1 MGLRKHTNLA
11 SYALGNVLKYRTK
24 SIFILLA
31 LIFSSGLLSSVEF
44 LREGVMNDIDASLDE
59 GPDIIVQKLA
69 GARQVP
75 VPLDWKEN
83 ITATPRV
90 SLTTPRVWG
99 YTDVGNGKLM
109 TIMGVNATEYGGVLG
124 VLGTEIIGDGRFLE
138 DSDSRKIV
146 IGQGIVDIMA
156 SAYMP
161 VYIEIGSVLGL
172 IASDGETIDFEVV
185 GIFSSE
191 SKIHSY
197 DMILTDLG
205 SARELF
211 GFANESSCTD
221 FAVWVEHGALVNDV
235 AFRLDTRIPQSR
247 ILTRDAINDISMKT
261 YGDRAGIIALLWVV
275 IIVSVVLLAFSV
287 SSAGSEEARKEVGLL
302 KALGF
307 DTVDILEVR
316 LFESL
321 TLSLLGASLG
331 VSFAIIYDFYL
342 GAPGLAAYM
351 LGWNLVLLNAGL
363 PLGIAPTTIFI
374 VYTVALVPIL
384 VATIVPS
391 WRMAI
396 TEPDVVLRGV

>member
-31 LIFSSGLLSSVEF
+31 LVFSTGLLSSVEF
-44 LREGVMNDIDASLDE
+44 LREGVMNDITASLDE

-90 SLTTPRVWG
+90 RLATPRVWG

-109 TIMGVNATEYGGVLG
+109 TIMGVNATEYGSILE
-124 VLGTEIIGDGRFLE
+124 VLGTEIVGTGRFIE
-138 DSDSRKIV
+138 ETDTKKIV
-146 IGQGIVDIMA
+146 VGQGIVDIMA
-156 SAYMP
+156 SAYQP
-161 VYIEIGSVLGL
+161 VYIDVGSVLGL

-185 GIFSSE
+185 GIFQSQ

-197 DMILTDLG
+197 DMILTDIN

-211 GFANESSCTD
+211 GFANDTSCTD
-221 FAVWVEHGALVNDV
+221 FAVWIEHGALVNDV

-247 ILTRDAINDISMKT
+247 ILTRDAISDIALKT
-261 YGDRAGIIALLWVV
+261 YGDRAGIVALLWVV
-275 IIVSVVLLAFSV
+275 IIMCVVLLAFSV
-287 SSAGSEEARKEVGLL
+287 SSAGSEEARREVGLL

-307 DTVDILEVR
+307 DTVDILEIR
-316 LFESL
+316 MFESL

-331 VSFAIIYDFYL
+331 LSFAIIYDFYL
-342 GAPGLAAYM
+342 GAPGLAAYL

-363 PLGIAPTTIFI
+363 PLEIAPSTIFI
-374 VYTVALVPIL
+374 VFSVALVPVL
-384 VATIVPS
+384 VATVIPS